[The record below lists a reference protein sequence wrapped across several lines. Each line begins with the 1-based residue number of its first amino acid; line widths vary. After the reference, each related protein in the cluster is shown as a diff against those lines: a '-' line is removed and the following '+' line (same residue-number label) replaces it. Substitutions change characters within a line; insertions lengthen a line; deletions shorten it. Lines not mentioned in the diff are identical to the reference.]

1 MRFEYLVAACLAL
14 TPRHLFRF
22 AQMESTGRAGCV
34 QMSAASYQA
43 TGLPLGAVPQRRVDV
58 KGKGLMETF
67 VLDAASPEAAEV
79 RALLDSGTL
88 NHPPIAASVAAGAA
102 ATDAAPNDAANELDD
117 DYVVEA
123 DDMAGEDDGTAGMPV
138 LVSRTSTS
146 AAAIGRD
153 LPHKAA
159 TRSPPSTMGSSAAT
173 QDQDAAVRMR
183 EAAISHFIAHLFFA
197 VAPGLVYITMSETD
211 ALLTR
216 LARALFGVFMCVV
229 GVFSARNVLPLALR
243 QALAPWWTRI
253 GLLFLV
259 LQVLGCEVSLLLDFL
274 RLAGPACPD
283 SRRSSCT
290 RVFFWH
296 IHAPLASLGWL
307 MAQLPVTRVFFPEL
321 VRGMLYVAFALHFA
335 YQDGMLSLWYAVS
348 VAAEGLGC
356 AVVTPIV
363 FLLCYRAPDSVLAVL
378 TDLETC
384 PRMFR
389 GYRSYCYS
397 FGLSLRR
404 RFFGDEVLLDARTNV
419 MMAAFCVIILYRM
432 YASSTP
438 ISLLEAITAFTQF
451 NIVMM
456 FANVMSK
463 LKVGAVYDLDALA
476 DEVKTAERA
485 QAMSLLRDRLAV
497 APSEAAILRAG
508 CEAISDLFPGGVAYA
523 MAAFA
528 ESSACSVVTVMHLM
542 GEPSAQEALL
552 SGLPSHVGAQT
563 LAPDGLLTSVA
574 RACHE
579 AYGRPSVLDS
589 RELPGGLSACADWA
603 AAVKAGL
610 NSVHA
615 ATAPLNAG
623 HVTVVRK
630 MFECCMLS
638 LLADELLRRYRASC
652 KCTSAREAD
661 RR

>member
-1 MRFEYLVAACLAL
+1 
-14 TPRHLFRF
+14 
-22 AQMESTGRAGCV
+22 
-34 QMSAASYQA
+34 
-43 TGLPLGAVPQRRVDV
+43 
-58 KGKGLMETF
+58 METF
-67 VLDAASPEAAEV
+67 VLDAASPEAAQV

-88 NHPPIAASVAAGAA
+88 IHPAAAASAAAGAA
-102 ATDAAPNDAANELDD
+102 AMVAAPDDEANNALDD
-117 DYVVEA
+117 DYAVEGDDVA
-123 DDMAGEDDGTAGMPV
+123 DDDVATGMPV

-146 AAAIGRD
+146 AAAIGRE
-153 LPHKAA
+153 PTNKTAS
-159 TRSPPSTMGSSAAT
+159 RSPPSTMGSSAAPS
-173 QDQDAAVRMR
+173 DQDAAVRMR
-183 EAAISHFIAHLFFA
+183 EAAISHFMTHLFFTI
-197 VAPGLVYITMSETD
+197 APGLVYITMSATE
-211 ALLTR
+211 AGLMLLS
-216 LARALFGVFMCVV
+216 RAGCGLFLFIV
-229 GVFSARNVLPLALR
+229 GVYTARSVLPLAVR

-253 GLLFLV
+253 GLWFLL
-259 LQVLGCEVSLLLDFL
+259 LQVMGCEISLLFDFL
-274 RLAGPACPD
+274 RFAGPTCPD
-283 SRRSSCT
+283 SRRSSCI
-290 RVFFWH
+290 RVYFWS
-296 IHAPLASLGWL
+296 IHAPLVSVGWL

-321 VRGMLYVAFALHFA
+321 VRGALYVAFALHFA
-335 YQDGMLSLWYAVS
+335 HQDGMLSPWYAVS

-384 PRMFR
+384 PRMLR
-389 GYRSYCYS
+389 GYRSHCYS
-397 FGLSLRR
+397 FGLSVRR
-404 RFFGDEVLLDARTNV
+404 RFFGDEVLLDVRTSV
-419 MMAAFCVIILYRM
+419 MMTAFCAVLLYRM
-432 YASSTP
+432 YVSSTP
-438 ISLLEAITAFTQF
+438 MALLDGIAAFTQF

-463 LKVGAVYDLDALA
+463 LNIGAVNDLDALTH
-476 DEVKTAERA
+476 EVKTAERV
-485 QAMSLLRDRLAV
+485 QAMSVLRDRLAV

-552 SGLPSHVGAQT
+552 CGLPSNVGAQT
-563 LAPDGLLTSVA
+563 TLAADATLTSVA
-574 RACHE
+574 RARHE

-623 HVTVVRK
+623 HVTVVRNVH
-630 MFECCMLS
+630 MP
-638 LLADELLRRYRASC
+638 LAFAAWL
-652 KCTSAREAD
+652 
-661 RR
+661 